1 MPALRLQFAPP
12 NDDCMPAEE
21 AELDAFLYITFL
33 VSLYFLLPVFCI
45 ALGQYKISAV
55 FVAVPEAAVYKDDGP
70 VLAQD
75 NVGGAGEPAHVDP
88 VAIAT
93 RVQVTA
99 HEHFGLGVFA
109 LDACHTSVS
118 LLFCHPVCHD
128 TKILFFLDF
137 MLRFCWK
144 NLLGLNVWIYRVF
157 IIFLVH
163 LIE

>member
-1 MPALRLQFAPP
+1 MSFP
-12 NDDCMPAEE
+12 DYYSVPAEK
-21 AELDAFLYITFL
+21 AELDAFFHVALYVAFYL
-33 VSLYFLLPVFCI
+33 LLPVLGI

-88 VAIAT
+88 VAVAT

-118 LLFCHPVCHD
+118 LLFGHPVCHSA
-128 TKILFFLDF
+128 KILFFLDF
-137 MLRFCWK
+137 MLGFCWK